1 MAENTRRDAGHN
13 KAYSSSNESANA
25 QRPRNGL
32 ELHIMDDPGPI
43 APAVA
48 DSTEESADDLDATA
62 EFPVLVLEDALFEN
76 DESAGVAS
84 MENTASARVERQARA
99 QEVGATRRLECE
111 LERLQ
116 TQCEC
121 LLADLRARGAN
132 VEALRAESE
141 AKDRVIRDLCR
152 QIEER
157 TNTQLV
163 LENDLRQA
171 NARLAELGAVQA
183 SREIDISLIEANL
196 HDAREAVAATE
207 ARCTALTE
215 EKAKLSESLERYAE
229 AAAGAQQ
236 RYEVESGVASRLR
249 TRVQELETYI
259 DGSKQRWSSLNE
271 QLAEYRDWLG
281 VSERREA
288 WALAELSAETNAR
301 KRLTAEA
308 SELQRRLVKLV
319 AQVAERDTAQL
330 DVERRLEDERAAAA
344 QLRTEIVSA
353 TERGDRAL
361 AESNALAERVTALEQ
376 ALSARQQEL
385 RAALEEASQKET
397 DLRAA
402 KDRITRLE
410 GLLREAAHEIDE
422 LVTAL
427 EEHEGKIDRLEADLR
442 DRQDAIGLPDGSVPR
457 LDPIGIAAG
466 SEALDR
472 PRRRATDAP
481 GRVS

>member
-1 MAENTRRDAGHN
+1 MAENKRREAGH
-13 KAYSSSNESANA
+13 KAYVSSIESANVE
-25 QRPRNGL
+25 RPRNGL
-32 ELHIMDDPGPI
+32 ELHIMEDPGPI
-43 APAVA
+43 APADPDA
-48 DSTEESADDLDATA
+48 TEKCADDLDATA
-62 EFPVLVLEDALFEN
+62 EFPVLVLEDALCED
-76 DESAGVAS
+76 DESSGALAGHA
-84 MENTASARVERQARA
+84 APARVDRQAA
-99 QEVGATRRLECE
+99 DHDAKAARRLECE

-116 TQCEC
+116 TRCEC
-121 LLADLRARGAN
+121 LSADLRARAAN

-141 AKDRVIRDLCR
+141 ARDRVIDDLCR

-157 TNTQLV
+157 TKAQLA

-171 NARLAELGAVQA
+171 NARVAELGAAQA
-183 SREIDISLIEANL
+183 ARENDFSLIEASL
-196 HDAREAVAATE
+196 HDAREAVTAAE
-207 ARCTALTE
+207 ARCTALAE
-215 EKAKLSESLERYAE
+215 EKAELSESLDRHAK

-236 RYEVESGVASRLR
+236 RYEVELGVASRLR

-288 WALAELSAETNAR
+288 WALSELSAETNAR

-308 SELQRRLVKLV
+308 TELQRRLVKLV
-319 AQVAERDTAQL
+319 AQVAERDTAQRE
-330 DVERRLEDERAAAA
+330 VERRLEEQRAAAA
-344 QLRTEIVSA
+344 QLQTEVVSA

-361 AESNALAERVTALEQ
+361 AESNALAQRVTALEQ

-385 RAALEEASQKET
+385 RVALEEASQKET

-422 LVTAL
+422 LVTAM
-427 EEHEGKIDRLEADLR
+427 EEHESKIDRLEADLR
-442 DRQDAIGLPDGSVPR
+442 DRQNVIGLPDGSVRR

-466 SEALDR
+466 SEPLDR
-472 PRRRATDAP
+472 PRRRATDVP